1 MLVRLELNG
10 KLSQPM
16 EEHQARAL
24 LQRVADKRRA
34 NRIKIVPYIPAAQ
47 RAGYSVANN
56 AHCQYAGWS
65 FGPTREEARSKCDA
79 LRQKYKKAMLCPTL
93 KALGT
98 G

>member
-1 MLVRLELNG
+1 MLVRLELDG

-16 EEHQARAL
+16 EEHQAKVL

-34 NRIKIVPYIPAAQ
+34 NRIKIVRYVPAAQ
-47 RAGYSVANN
+47 RPGHSTNN

-79 LRQKYKKAMLCPTL
+79 LRQKYKKATMCPTL
-93 KALGT
+93 RALGT
-98 G
+98 T